1 MNSKLKLDLDD
12 LAVESFQPSAQAALD
27 GTVVAHET
35 GQWDVSCGG
44 SCADT
49 CDPCNWETRGQQF
62 SCYGTCDYTC
72 DDCEPVTRNW
82 SCGFTCGLQD
92 TRP

>member
-1 MNSKLKLDLDD
+1 MNSKLKLNLDD
-12 LAVESFQPSAQAALD
+12 LSVESFHASASQALD

-62 SCYGTCDYTC
+62 SCYDTCEYGC
-72 DDCEPVTRNW
+72 NQPISRW
-82 SCGFTCGLQD
+82 SCDFTCGIEY
-92 TRP
+92 TNP

>member
-1 MNSKLKLDLDD
+1 MNRKLRLDLDD
-12 LAVESFQPSAQAALD
+12 LSVESFHATAAESPE
-27 GTVVAHET
+27 GTVIAHET
-35 GQWDVSCGG
+35 GQWDLSCGG

-72 DDCEPVTRNW
+72 DNCQPITRNW
-82 SCGFTCGLQD
+82 SCDFTCGIED
-92 TRP
+92 TGL

>member
-1 MNSKLKLDLDD
+1 MNRKLRLDLDD
-12 LAVESFQPSAQAALD
+12 LSVESFHATLAESRE
-27 GTVVAHET
+27 GTVLALET

-49 CDPCNWETRGQQF
+49 CEPCNWETRGGF

-72 DDCEPVTRNW
+72 DNCPPQTQQW
-82 SCGFTCGLQD
+82 SCDFTCGIEVTQL
-92 TRP
+92 